1 MAVLTE
7 RQSCNKTQS
16 LSWDAQPKEDLFG
29 ILHHFI
35 ASRVIQDPER
45 FTPAVRRVWIRFT
58 DKGVT
63 RRPRS
68 LVFTARA
75 LGLFMTQSAEPMQ
88 LRRHDIDSH
97 FDAALAVDSSRQSC
111 LGNMTFVDSFPESH
125 PSDLNFA
132 QCRST
137 ARPTARQAGLT
148 SAMPVTGNDRHMIA

>member
-97 FDAALAVDSSRQSC
+97 FDAALAVDSPAS
-111 LGNMTFVDSFPESH
+111 G
-125 PSDLNFA
+125 SDIRLIE
-132 QCRST
+132 
-137 ARPTARQAGLT
+137 RPKSLEEPMSQEDGIG
-148 SAMPVTGNDRHMIA
+148 MQ